1 MMRAQ
6 WSAYWANASRW
17 NGSIWYRMKQV
28 IAMVAPG
35 REGGLAA
42 KAATPAASRPRNER
56 REAGER
62 MGDKV
67 ALARPSWFD
76 YHGTMDDTPDI
87 TAVAGL
93 IGDRA
98 RATMLSALMAGRSLT
113 ATELAR
119 AGRVTKQTAS
129 SHLSKLVAARLVA
142 VE

>member
-6 WSAYWANASRW
+6 WSAYCANASRW

-35 REGGLAA
+35 REGGRAA

-56 REAGER
+56 RGAGGRGEGER
-62 MGDKV
+62 IGDKIGLV
-67 ALARPSWFD
+67 RPSWFD
-76 YHGTMDDTPDI
+76 YHGTMDDPPDI

-98 RATMLSALMAGRSLT
+98 RATMLSAL
-113 ATELAR
+113 
-119 AGRVTKQTAS
+119 
-129 SHLSKLVAARLVA
+129 
-142 VE
+142 